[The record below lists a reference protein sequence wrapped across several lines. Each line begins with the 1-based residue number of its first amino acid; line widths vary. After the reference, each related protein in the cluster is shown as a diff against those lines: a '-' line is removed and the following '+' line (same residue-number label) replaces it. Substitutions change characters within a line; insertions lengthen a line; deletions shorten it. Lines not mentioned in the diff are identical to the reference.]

1 MMKKIMLFLC
11 ISIFCISCHHE
22 SLQQIHPTA
31 EEIKALYGEAGTEA
45 LGKKDAPITLVEIY
59 AYDCRYCR
67 KDYPLIEQFAKEH
80 PNVRVVFKPFL
91 AFGDKT
97 KKWPQYAALAA
108 GKQGQFL
115 AMHHALM
122 TINRTLTLR
131 VINKIAEEL
140 NLNKAQFRSDLN
152 SQEIA
157 KQIQDNTELMSEL
170 EIDGIPTLIMT
181 QTRLITQPNLAGQ
194 IPQYVQVGFLSNDI
208 LTDMLN
214 KVQGK

>member
-11 ISIFCISCHHE
+11 VSFFCVACQRE
-22 SLQQIHPTA
+22 SLQQIHPNPTQL
-31 EEIKALYGEAGTEA
+31 KALYSESGTA
-45 LGKKDAPITLVEIY
+45 SLGKQDAPITMVEIY

-67 KDYPLIEQFAKEH
+67 KDYPLIEQFVKEH

-122 TINRTLTLR
+122 TTNRTLTMRL
-131 VINKIAEEL
+131 INKIAGEL
-140 NLNKAQFRSDLN
+140 NLNKEKFRSDLN
-152 SQEIA
+152 SEEVV
-157 KQIQDNTELMSEL
+157 KQIQDNTDLMNAL
-170 EIDGIPTLIMT
+170 DITGIPALIVT
-181 QTRLITQPNLAGQ
+181 QTRLINEPNLVEQ
-194 IPQYVQVGFLSNDI
+194 IPQYIQIGFLSNDV
-208 LTDMLN
+208 LMNMMN
-214 KVQGK
+214 KVQEK